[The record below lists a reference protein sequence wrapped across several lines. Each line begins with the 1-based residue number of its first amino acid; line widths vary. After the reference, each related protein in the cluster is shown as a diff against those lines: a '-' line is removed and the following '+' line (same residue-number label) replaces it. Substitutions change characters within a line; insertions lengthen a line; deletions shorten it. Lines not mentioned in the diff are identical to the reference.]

1 MSRCE
6 SMKYYSIIEESTSRV
21 INIYYA
27 TTIATMINCDNK
39 YNMTHK
45 KPLNMERFDIN
56 YCVVAKLKVYIL
68 QSTTC
73 SCPMSDE
80 RDKMIQLA

>member
-1 MSRCE
+1 
-6 SMKYYSIIEESTSRV
+6 
-21 INIYYA
+21 
-27 TTIATMINCDNK
+27 MINCDNK
-39 YNMTHK
+39 YDNMTYQ
-45 KPLNMERFDIN
+45 KPRNMERLVTN

-68 QSTTC
+68 QNTTN